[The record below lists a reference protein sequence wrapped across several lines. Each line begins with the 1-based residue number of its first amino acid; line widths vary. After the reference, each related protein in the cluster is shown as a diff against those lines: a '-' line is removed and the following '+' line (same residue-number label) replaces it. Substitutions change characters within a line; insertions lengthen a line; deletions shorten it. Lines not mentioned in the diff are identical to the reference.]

1 MSAIPPNS
9 LGSIIQTQG
18 AQTHAAEQKRQEGV
32 SQADRV
38 GGTFAERLQDVIE
51 NTDRDS
57 QVYADAEGTGSQGRP
72 FEEAPRDAE
81 PQDAA
86 DADNEPTGGLD
97 VQA

>member
-1 MSAIPPNS
+1 MSAIPPNP

-18 AQTHAAEQKRQEGV
+18 SQTHAAEQKRQESV

-72 FEEAPRDAE
+72 FEEAPGDENEQPAE
-81 PQDAA
+81 PSEE
-86 DADNEPTGGLD
+86 EPPGGLD